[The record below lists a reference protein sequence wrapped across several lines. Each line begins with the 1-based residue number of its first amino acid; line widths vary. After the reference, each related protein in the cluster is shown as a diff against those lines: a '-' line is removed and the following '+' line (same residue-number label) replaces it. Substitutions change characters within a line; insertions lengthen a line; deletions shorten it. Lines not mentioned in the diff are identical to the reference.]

1 MRPKLGII
9 GKWRF
14 CYSERIFRV
23 GRVARNVEN
32 ACFSHFRGQCIRSRN
47 ASHLCAKPF
56 GTYRNVWSWNG
67 FDDIKQHATERRNRF
82 DQAVTAS
89 GATMQA
95 GPDHWRRPRRPARRG
110 RIPLSENALAQTGA
124 GTATV
129 VLLTAIMALIDVG
142 VYDICRVDSGA
153 AETIRT
159 KAFRRGAYS
168 CMPECIGVADDS
180 PRRLD
185 GMEPWM
191 CAAARRGIVHWNRS
205 YGWRHHEGLAGRTGY
220 GT

>member
-1 MRPKLGII
+1 MSVAWHEISRTLV
-9 GKWRF
+9 F
-14 CYSERIFRV
+14 RI
-23 GRVARNVEN
+23 
-32 ACFSHFRGQCIRSRN
+32 SWQCIRSRN

-67 FDDIKQHATERRNRF
+67 FDDIKQHANEGRNRF

-95 GPDHWRRPRRPARRG
+95 GPDS
-110 RIPLSENALAQTGA
+110 L
-124 GTATV
+124 
-129 VLLTAIMALIDVG
+129 
-142 VYDICRVDSGA
+142 
-153 AETIRT
+153 AETKMAGEAR
-159 KAFRRGAYS
+159 KDSSFRECSSSDGCWHGDRCLAHGDYG
-168 CMPECIGVADDS
+168 CMPECIGAADDS

>member
-1 MRPKLGII
+1 MAILLFGAD
-9 GKWRF
+9 F
-14 CYSERIFRV
+14 FVS
-23 GRVARNVEN
+23 VAWHEMSRRLFF
-32 ACFSHFRGQCIRSRN
+32 AFSWQCIRSRN

-95 GPDHWRRPRRPARRG
+95 GPDSLRRPRRPARRG

-142 VYDICRVDSGA
+142 VYDICRVDSGLPKRFGRKLSDA
-153 AETIRT
+153 ALI
-159 KAFRRGAYS
+159 
-168 CMPECIGVADDS
+168 VACRNAS
-180 PRRLD
+180 VWRMIHRVVSMAWNH
-185 GMEPWM
+185 GM
-191 CAAARRGIVHWNRS
+191 CAAARAESFIGIVHMDGGIMK
-205 YGWRHHEGLAGRTGY
+205 GWPGEPDM

>member
-23 GRVARNVEN
+23 GRVARNIEN
-32 ACFSHFRGQCIRSRN
+32 ACFSHFVAMYSVEKCISPV
-47 ASHLCAKPF
+47 CKKPF

-67 FDDIKQHATERRNRF
+67 FDDIKQHANEGRNRF

-95 GPDHWRRPRRPARRG
+95 GSLIHWRRPRRPARRG

-142 VYDICRVDSGA
+142 VYDICRVDSGLPKRFGRELSDA
-153 AETIRT
+153 ALIVACRNASVRRMIRRVVSM
-159 KAFRRGAYS
+159 AWNHGCVYRA
-168 CMPECIGVADDS
+168 
-180 PRRLD
+180 PR
-185 GMEPWM
+185 
-191 CAAARRGIVHWNRS
+191 NRS
-205 YGWRHHEGLAGRTGY
+205 LESFIWMEAS
-220 GT
+220 